1 MTQGA
6 ERDVRDEAGEPH
18 QVAGGMAHRQQP
30 QEGRHPHGLV
40 TYTFLV
46 SFATTPYEVSA
57 FNVIHVTCLM
67 NTNEHSCSIDF

>member
-30 QEGRHPHGLV
+30 PQGRGRWEKRFVPAV
-40 TYTFLV
+40 TARNAREKVHSKNNHFQ
-46 SFATTPYEVSA
+46 AMHMC
-57 FNVIHVTCLM
+57 VIMRVYM
-67 NTNEHSCSIDF
+67 